1 MSEDKK
7 TKVRFPN
14 VYALLFLLCVFAM
27 LLTWIVPAGTF
38 KRVAVGN
45 ISRVIAGSFHY
56 IDGNPQTP
64 WDMFQAIFQGYVKAG
79 ATIFMIF
86 FVGAGIHMLEETK
99 SLSTAFTVMARK
111 LRGKEALTIALIFF
125 ALGLGNTAGVFGNI
139 GLAIIPIGM
148 YLTRA
153 LGGDDF
159 LGFMLM
165 YFAMQSGFAVGFAN
179 PNVLG
184 VAQTFA
190 EVPIFSGTGV
200 RAVCAITNIIFL
212 YLITLHYYK
221 TIKKDPTK
229 SLNYEPGVDPNQIV
243 GNVETEDGEHINPD
257 SIKISRRQLLIV
269 GTFLIGVVICVFCTI
284 KFSWKSSKIAS
295 FFLFLSILTGIMSG
309 FDMNEIAKKIIKG
322 CGPMV
327 NASFVVGI
335 ASAVS
340 LILKN
345 GKILDTIVNW
355 LSMPLGSLG
364 AVAGAGFMVYVNA
377 LINILIP
384 SGSGQAAVVMPLMT
398 PIGDIIGITRQV
410 SVQAFQFGDGLTN
423 LITPLNGTLMGGL
436 AMVHVQFPRYFKYAI
451 KVIGTQV
458 IIASII
464 TMYLQYIGWTGL

>member
-1 MSEDKK
+1 MD
-7 TKVRFPN
+7 
-14 VYALLFLLCVFAM
+14 L
-27 LLTWIVPAGTF
+27 
-38 KRVAVGN
+38 
-45 ISRVIAGSFHY
+45 
-56 IDGNPQTP
+56 
-64 WDMFQAIFQGYVKAG
+64 
-79 ATIFMIF
+79 
-86 FVGAGIHMLEETK
+86 
-99 SLSTAFTVMARK
+99 
-111 LRGKEALTIALIFF
+111 
-125 ALGLGNTAGVFGNI
+125 
-139 GLAIIPIGM
+139 
-148 YLTRA
+148 
-153 LGGDDF
+153 
-159 LGFMLM
+159 
-165 YFAMQSGFAVGFAN
+165 
-179 PNVLG
+179 
-184 VAQTFA
+184 
-190 EVPIFSGTGV
+190 
-200 RAVCAITNIIFL
+200 
-212 YLITLHYYK
+212 
-221 TIKKDPTK
+221 
-229 SLNYEPGVDPNQIV
+229 NQIV

-257 SIKISRRQLLIV
+257 SIKISKRQLLIV

-295 FFLFLSILTGIMSG
+295 FFLFLSILTGVMSG
-309 FDMNEIAKKIIKG
+309 FDMNEIAKKIIRG

-436 AMVHVQFPRYFKYAI
+436 AMVHVQFPRYFKFAI